1 MDLAT
6 KAIEEAKKA
15 LSGLP
20 IKTDKDDLKKALDK
34 GEKAR
39 DLNIPRDLEDEL
51 ERALNNG
58 KTILNNPNTTQDQI
72 NEAIRNIDRILRKIE
87 EYLMAD
93 NFTIPNW
100 LIFGPTESNVPTV
113 ETKLV
118 IKYINGYEDN
128 TFRPEGEIT
137 RGEAA
142 AMYARLLTNNN
153 VPSGQNFFNDVKTT
167 DWYNDVISF
176 VVNKGYTKGYER
188 ENFRPEDPIT
198 RGEFAQMIVTSL
210 KGTST
215 KSDFSDIEEN
225 SAKEA
230 IELAAQN
237 GIILGYG
244 DKTFRPNDTI
254 TRAEAVTM
262 LNRMFERTTTPD
274 DLTNVSENSIKK
286 FNDVSGHWAEYDIID
301 ASNTR
306 EQNSKNSD
314 WIEVK

>member
-1 MDLAT
+1 MKCL
-6 KAIEEAKKA
+6 
-15 LSGLP
+15 
-20 IKTDKDDLKKALDK
+20 
-34 GEKAR
+34 
-39 DLNIPRDLEDEL
+39 
-51 ERALNNG
+51 
-58 KTILNNPNTTQDQI
+58 Q
-72 NEAIRNIDRILRKIE
+72 
-87 EYLMAD
+87 
-93 NFTIPNW
+93 NF
-100 LIFGPTESNVPTV
+100 
-113 ETKLV
+113 
-118 IKYINGYEDN
+118 
-128 TFRPEGEIT
+128 
-137 RGEAA
+137 
-142 AMYARLLTNNN
+142 
-153 VPSGQNFFNDVKTT
+153 GQNFFNDVKTT

-210 KGTST
+210 KGTLT

-230 IELAAQN
+230 IELVAQN